1 MTVDRLN
8 EILSDWANWMKKPNH
23 RLGYKISSVILSSGN
38 SSHDAFDIMLDAAD
52 YNNVIAIDAIIG
64 ALPNEQVMAINAR
77 WLNSIKPQGYEHNL
91 SMAYDNLMNLA
102 DRRGIV

>member
-1 MTVDRLN
+1 
-8 EILSDWANWMKKPNH
+8 
-23 RLGYKISSVILSSGN
+23 
-38 SSHDAFDIMLDAAD
+38 
-52 YNNVIAIDAIIG
+52 
-64 ALPNEQVMAINAR
+64 LPNEQVMAINAR